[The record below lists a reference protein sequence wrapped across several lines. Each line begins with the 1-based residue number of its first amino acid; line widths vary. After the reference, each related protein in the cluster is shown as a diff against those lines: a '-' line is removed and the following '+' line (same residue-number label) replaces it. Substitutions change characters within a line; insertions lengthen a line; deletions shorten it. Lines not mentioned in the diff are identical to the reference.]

1 MNINKYKDKYK
12 LVQRILREFCKNS
25 ENHKVIMR
33 FQEQFFIF
41 FRTTHNDLFDT
52 WRVEN

>member
-25 ENHKVIMR
+25 ENRKVIMR
-33 FQEQFFIF
+33 FQEQLFIF
-41 FRTTHNDLFDT
+41 FPNNT
-52 WRVEN
+52 